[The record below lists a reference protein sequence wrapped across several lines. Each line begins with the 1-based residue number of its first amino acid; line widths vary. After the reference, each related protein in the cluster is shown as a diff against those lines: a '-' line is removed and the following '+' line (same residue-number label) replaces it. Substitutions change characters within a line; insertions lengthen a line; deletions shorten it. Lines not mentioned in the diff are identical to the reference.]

1 MRLPMSQRKAQND
14 YQKIIRSLSDR
25 IVEAQTPIR
34 VLDAIKWDDGIRQD
48 FLKGRGKH
56 APKVDRGYYDS
67 RPLAFD
73 ASAKKQE
80 FQNIERDITRQLGQ
94 FNPVGQIM
102 RRMCKEYRMVIRMLE
117 ARGTPDLGLI
127 SQELYGSAS
136 DAFHAGDPTLAD
148 LGLMLSDYLNNIAD
162 RGDLKDEPKTLTAK
176 EVVPILQA
184 RLNTVFGEEEGTIRV
199 FESDGIVADAA
210 AGADYIKVRAD
221 ALFNERDVRALEV
234 HEGLVHVGTT
244 LNGLSQ
250 PICTFLAKGPP
261 SSTVTQEGLA
271 ILMEVIAFASYPT
284 RLRKLTNRTRAI
296 HMAEEGADFLDVF
309 HFYREQGYSLE
320 DSYQNAS
327 RVFRGSTPD
336 GLPFTKDLSYLKGFI
351 LIYNYIQ
358 ARRAQGQ
365 ARTDPP
371 AVLRQDHP
379 GRHAHPAPT
388 GGRGPGGAA
397 EIPAAA
403 VPRPQR
409 AVGLDVLLELPQPP
423 QPGPHRSGLR
433 EHPLTAPRRA
443 GLSRCARA
451 VGRQARR
458 TAMASHELDYRILG
472 ESMQTVEIELDPG
485 ETVIAEAGA
494 MNYMTGD
501 IRFTARMGDGSDGSL
516 LGKLWSAGK
525 RKLGGESVFMT
536 HFTNEGQGKQH
547 VAFAAPYPGSVVAV
561 DLDDVGGRLFCQKD
575 SFLCAAYGTR
585 VGIAFAK
592 RLGAGFF
599 GGEGFI
605 LQKLEGDGLVF
616 VHAGGTLIR
625 RQLNG
630 ETLRV
635 DTGCL
640 VAFTDGI
647 DYDVQLA
654 GGLKSMLFGGEGLLL
669 TTLKGSGTV
678 WLQSLPFSRL
688 AGRIYDA
695 TFRAREEVRTNNG

>member
-1 MRLPMSQRKAQND
+1 M
-14 YQKIIRSLSDR
+14 
-25 IVEAQTPIR
+25 
-34 VLDAIKWDDGIRQD
+34 
-48 FLKGRGKH
+48 
-56 APKVDRGYYDS
+56 
-67 RPLAFD
+67 
-73 ASAKKQE
+73 
-80 FQNIERDITRQLGQ
+80 
-94 FNPVGQIM
+94 
-102 RRMCKEYRMVIRMLE
+102 
-117 ARGTPDLGLI
+117 
-127 SQELYGSAS
+127 
-136 DAFHAGDPTLAD
+136 
-148 LGLMLSDYLNNIAD
+148 
-162 RGDLKDEPKTLTAK
+162 
-176 EVVPILQA
+176 
-184 RLNTVFGEEEGTIRV
+184 
-199 FESDGIVADAA
+199 
-210 AGADYIKVRAD
+210 
-221 ALFNERDVRALEV
+221 
-234 HEGLVHVGTT
+234 
-244 LNGLSQ
+244 
-250 PICTFLAKGPP
+250 
-261 SSTVTQEGLA
+261 TQEGLA

-358 ARRAQGQ
+358 LAVRKGKLEQIPCCSAARPPWKTCAPCANWWTRA
-365 ARTDPP
+365 
-371 AVLRQDHP
+371 
-379 GRHAHPAPT
+379 
-388 GGRGPGGAA
+388 GGAA
-397 EIPAAA
+397 EVPAAA

-433 EHPLTAPRRA
+433 EHPLTVPRRA

-585 VGIAFAK
+585 VGIAFTK